1 MNTEKKLTAVEW
13 LQKEIIKFHNWKL
26 NPIYD
31 ENCFDE
37 IELEKSIIKAK
48 ELEKQQ
54 IIDAYSDGRL
64 SVITKEIISYEKY
77 YEETYKKD

>member
-1 MNTEKKLTAVEW
+1 MSTENKLTAVEW

-31 ENCFDE
+31 EDCFDE

-48 ELEKQQ
+48 ELEKKQ
-54 IIDAYSDGRL
+54 IIDFA
-64 SVITKEIISYEKY
+64 KEACNYNTLKNNDFEDIYN
-77 YEETYKKD
+77 ETFKN